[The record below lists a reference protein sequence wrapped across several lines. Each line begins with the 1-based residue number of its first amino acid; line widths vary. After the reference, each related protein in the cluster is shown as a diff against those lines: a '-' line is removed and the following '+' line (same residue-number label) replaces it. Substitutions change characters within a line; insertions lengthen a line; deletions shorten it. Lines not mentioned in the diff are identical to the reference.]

1 MELKTKM
8 TKQEIIAKYKTAEA
22 FRRSEQYRLQRDN
35 LLVDNFLKA
44 LSLEIKLDP
53 INTQFVL
60 YWIRNHSKEEL
71 VSQIREAE
79 REGLLNKVFNY
90 DTANYQSS
98 LRGLVLQ
105 MYNIAEIRALYISR
119 ARTEREKVSVRTDTF
134 SNREIEKQIKGFKY
148 QPEYIKKQKPFRAY
162 LSRHLD
168 LGKSTYEYVK
178 LSDFDTPEIK
188 KAREK
193 FQKEQMERIKAAK
206 KILRF

>member
-8 TKQEIIAKYKTAEA
+8 TKQEIIAKYKTREA
-22 FRRSEQYRLQRDN
+22 FKRSEQYRLQRDN